1 MSNHYLIKPN
11 DALHQTGIRPWALTA
26 CSNAAAIFRK
36 AAIAARLSP
45 TTINNGR
52 STHCAT
58 SMLTRKPPV
67 YARAISMLTAT
78 TVYDRLTNDGLAEWH
93 PVFLWGK
100 ASTLAGS
107 VTKPFC
113 QRYSPKKKAWR
124 ACAWGSQLFPPG
136 LLKNSAGVFP
146 AVPPSSCALVRPT
159 IPTLG
164 RGRSGAAPGPPP
176 TAAARRRRAPQRRA
190 APLPKVTRPQR
201 LWDAIGSG
209 KLGIHR

>member
-1 MSNHYLIKPN
+1 
-11 DALHQTGIRPWALTA
+11 
-26 CSNAAAIFRK
+26 
-36 AAIAARLSP
+36 
-45 TTINNGR
+45 
-52 STHCAT
+52 
-58 SMLTRKPPV
+58 
-67 YARAISMLTAT
+67 MLTAT

-107 VTKPFC
+107 VTNDSANATHQRKKPGGLALGEANCFHL
-113 QRYSPKKKAWR
+113 
-124 ACAWGSQLFPPG
+124 ACSKTP
-136 LLKNSAGVFP
+136 AGVFP
-146 AVPPSSCALVRPT
+146 VNPSSCALVRPT

-209 KLGIHR
+209 KVGIHR